1 MKLILFILCILAP
14 SHSHGAEGEFSNQL
28 IQQRPLPLNLIRP
41 HREILSE
48 QYADEV
54 ATQELRRLSNRILN
68 LEVERNDLKQVNAEM
83 QKLIDSSAT
92 EMFGQYVNNY
102 LLIRYFE
109 DFLLEHN
116 LKLPLAVKEVK
127 ASQEA
132 EFIRIGFDMDSYL
145 TPPEQQAQDQLQTE
159 E

>member
-14 SHSHGAEGEFSNQL
+14 SYSHGTGDDFSHQM
-28 IQQRPLPLNLIRP
+28 IQQRPLPLTLIRP
-41 HREILSE
+41 HREILFDQNANE
-48 QYADEV
+48 A
-54 ATQELRRLSNRILN
+54 ATQELRRLTNRILN

-109 DFLLEHN
+109 EFLLEHN

-132 EFIRIGFDMDSYL
+132 EFIRLGFDMDSYL
-145 TPPEQQAQDQLQTE
+145 TSPEQQAQDQSQTE